1 MFFLT
6 FSLSIKKSN
15 PKTYKKT
22 TGKSLGK
29 ERKSR
34 WARQRRQCL
43 FIGLRYSQNSE
54 LTIDQLERL
63 AGSASSRFARYP
75 SCRFGYKK
83 YMYFVISKT
92 TKTGNQKLKSL
103 ASGHKKSNINKRT
116 NKKANKERKS
126 GKEVS

>member
-22 TGKSLGK
+22 TSKSLGK

-34 WARQRRQCL
+34 WARQRRQSL
-43 FIGLRYSQNSE
+43 FIGLRYSRSSE

-63 AGSASSRFARYP
+63 AGSANSRFARYP
-75 SCRFGYKK
+75 SCRF
-83 YMYFVISKT
+83 VIKNICTLSSIKLSK
-92 TKTGNQKLKSL
+92 QEIKSL
-103 ASGHKKSNINKRT
+103 SLLPVDIKKSNINKRT
-116 NKKANKERKS
+116 NKKAKKESQVK
-126 GKEVS
+126 K